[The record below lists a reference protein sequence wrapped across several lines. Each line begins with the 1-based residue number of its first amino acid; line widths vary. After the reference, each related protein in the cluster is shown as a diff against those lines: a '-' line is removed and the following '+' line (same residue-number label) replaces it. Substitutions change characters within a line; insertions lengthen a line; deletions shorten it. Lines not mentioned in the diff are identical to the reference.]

1 MKLYAGIDPGATG
14 AIGLIDSNG
23 AFVAVHDW
31 PGDEHALVRLLQD
44 ELDILGTPTL
54 VLVEEQRAQG
64 QGFGAAMLKL
74 GRNEGTWLGILASLR
89 VPVARIKPEVWK
101 KGLLPPKAGKDVSLA
116 VARRMWPS
124 APLNLKKHD
133 GRAEA
138 LLLAHVA
145 RTKFGRIA

>member
-1 MKLYAGIDPGATG
+1 MIYAGVDPGSTG

-44 ELDILGTPTL
+44 ELDILGVPTL
-54 VLVEEQRAQG
+54 ALVEEQQAMG
-64 QGFGAAMLKL
+64 QGFAAAMLKL
-74 GRNEGTWLGILASLR
+74 GRNHGIWLGVLAALR
-89 VPVARIKPEVWK
+89 CPVAQIKPAVWK

-116 VARRMWPS
+116 VARRMWPT

-133 GRAEA
+133 GRADA

-145 RTKFGRIA
+145 RTKYGRIA